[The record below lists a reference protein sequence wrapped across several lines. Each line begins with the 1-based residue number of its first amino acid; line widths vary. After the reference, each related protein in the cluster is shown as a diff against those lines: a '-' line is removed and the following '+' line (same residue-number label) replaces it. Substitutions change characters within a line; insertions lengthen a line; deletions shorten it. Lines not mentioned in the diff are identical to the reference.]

1 MIEYI
6 TVISK
11 NNCQACVATKRYLEQ
26 EGHKYVE
33 LNIENELNKDKTTQI
48 LDSLKEHG
56 FQGLPV
62 VLVDDNWETA
72 FSGFRPDLLKL
83 L

>member
-1 MIEYI
+1 MSKRI

-11 NNCQACVATKRYLEQ
+11 NNCQACVTTKRYLEQ
-26 EGHKYVE
+26 EGHNYIE
-33 LNIENELNKDKTTQI
+33 LNIDNELNKDKNAQI